1 MKTNTHN
8 FRFSLLV
15 LAFLFAGFY
24 SCSDGPG
31 KKIENDYF
39 SVTIPSNWKISNT
52 LDNYYENGD
61 LYFQNESGGY
71 GKNAGLYF
79 NVFLVDLNPGFSDMN
94 MEDRII
100 TETNDYMTRCLNPM
114 GMKEFEYTS
123 GEELNAYYTPLTFK
137 NKTAVEKYYIAI
149 ESPFDENEGPRSS
162 YRKGR
167 IISFQCKEKWMIIQ
181 YQDFEKHWDE
191 NHPIFEKI
199 LESFTPKC
207 E

>member
-1 MKTNTHN
+1 MKRNTQK
-8 FRFSLLV
+8 FRFSMLV

-31 KKIENDYF
+31 KKIDNDYF
-39 SVTIPSNWKISNT
+39 SVTIPSNWKISDS
-52 LDNYYENGD
+52 LGNYYENGD

-79 NVFLVDLNPGFSDMN
+79 NVFLVDLNPGLSDMS
-94 MEDRII
+94 MEYRII
-100 TETNDYMTRCLNPM
+100 TETDNYMTRVLNPM
-114 GMKEFEYTS
+114 GMTEFEYTS
-123 GEELNAYYTPLTFK
+123 GDESKAYYTPLTFK
-137 NKTAVEKYYIAI
+137 NKQAVEQHYI
-149 ESPFDENEGPRSS
+149 EKDTPLDENDGPRST

-167 IISFQCKEKWMIIQ
+167 IISFLCKEKWMIIQ
-181 YQDFEKHWDE
+181 YQDYEKHWDD
-191 NHPIFEKI
+191 NQPIFEKI